1 MIKLNTSNIF
11 CTHQPTNIQNVKK
24 KTKRNIIIIYNN
36 SIIDFYSF

>member
-1 MIKLNTSNIF
+1 MIKLNTSNILF

-24 KTKRNIIIIYNN
+24 NLKRNIIIYNN